1 MAKNMKLVRLLSVAL
16 VLVAFAACKE
26 KTVAEKATDAVN
38 DALDRRPAEGVQDAV
53 EDASDAV
60 QDAAKK
66 AEEAAKEAARK
77 AAEATH

>member
-1 MAKNMKLVRLLSVAL
+1 MKLVRLFAVGLAV
-16 VLVAFAACKE
+16 VAFTACQE
-26 KTVAEKATDAVN
+26 KSGAEKVSDAVN

-53 EDASDAV
+53 EDVSAGA

-77 AAEATH
+77 AAEATQ